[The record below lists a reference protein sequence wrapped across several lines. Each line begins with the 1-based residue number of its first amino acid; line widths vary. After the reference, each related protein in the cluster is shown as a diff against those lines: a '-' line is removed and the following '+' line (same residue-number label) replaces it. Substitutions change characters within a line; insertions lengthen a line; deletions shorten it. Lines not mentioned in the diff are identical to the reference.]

1 MTAIKRFL
9 VLVMFLS
16 GCTTADIPTE
26 TADTVILT
34 VVISP
39 AVFPVRLAVST
50 CGAQTPAAVVFIREG
65 FTGQAGA
72 DLVIRL
78 GEPDNFPSFVAQVA
92 QEEIVLVVSP
102 DNQAAS
108 MTLDQV
114 ADVFSG
120 RIRNWS
126 VIGGSDAEIQ
136 VWTFME
142 ADETRQI
149 FDREVL
155 GGGRVVPSALLAP
168 HPSAMLEAISRDP
181 LAVGY
186 IPKAWSTGE
195 VSTILLSIQLP
206 VLVVADEVPQG
217 AAREL
222 VACLQGEMGQ
232 EILAPFYS
240 P

>member
-1 MTAIKRFL
+1 VSTVKSFL
-9 VLVMFLS
+9 VIFLLLS
-16 GCTTADIPTE
+16 ACTSTDIPTE
-26 TADTVILT
+26 TPETVTLT

-50 CGAQTPAAVVFIREG
+50 CGAQTPEAVVFIREG
-65 FTGQAGA
+65 FTGQADA

-78 GEPDNFPSFVAQVA
+78 GEPDNFPLFVAQVA
-92 QEEIVLVVSP
+92 QEEIVLVVNP
-102 DNQAAS
+102 GNQAAL

-155 GGGRVVPSALLAP
+155 GGGKVVPSALLAP
-168 HPSAMLEAISRDP
+168 HPSAMLEAISRDS

-186 IPKAWSTGE
+186 IPKAWSTDE
-195 VSTILLSIQLP
+195 VSTILLGIQLP

-222 VACLQGEMGQ
+222 VACLQGELGQ
-232 EILAPFYS
+232 NILLPYYS

>member
-1 MTAIKRFL
+1 MSTVKRLL
-9 VLVMFLS
+9 VLLILLS
-16 GCTTADIPTE
+16 GCTSTDIATE
-26 TADTVILT
+26 TPETVTLT

-50 CGAQTPAAVVFIREG
+50 CGAQTPEAVVFIREG
-65 FTGQAGA
+65 FTGQADA

-126 VIGGSDAEIQ
+126 VIGGSDDEIQ

-155 GGGRVVPSALLAP
+155 GGGKVVPSALLAP

-186 IPKAWSTGE
+186 IPKAWSTDE
-195 VSTILLSIQLP
+195 ISTILLGIQLP
-206 VLVVADEVPQG
+206 VLVMADEVPQG

>member
-1 MTAIKRFL
+1 VSIVKRTLVFL
-9 VLVMFLS
+9 ILLS
-16 GCTTADIPTE
+16 GCTSTDVATE
-26 TADTVILT
+26 TTETVTLS

-50 CGAQTPAAVVFIREG
+50 CGAQTPEVVVFIRES
-65 FTGQAGA
+65 FTGQTNA

-78 GEPDNFPSFVAQVA
+78 GEPDNFPPFVAQVA
-92 QEEIVLVVSP
+92 QEELVLVVNSG
-102 DNQAAS
+102 NQAAT
-108 MTLDQV
+108 MTLNLV

-120 RIRNWS
+120 RIHNWS
-126 VIGGSDAEIQ
+126 MIGGSDAEIQ
-136 VWTFME
+136 VWTFIE

-149 FDREVL
+149 FEREVL
-155 GGGRVVPSALLAP
+155 GGGRVVSNALLAP
-168 HPSAMLEAISRDP
+168 HPSAMLEAITRDP

-195 VSTILLSIQLP
+195 VSTILLGIQLP
-206 VLVVADEVPQG
+206 VLVVADEQPQG

-222 VACLQGEMGQ
+222 VACLQSELGQ
-232 EILAPFYS
+232 EILKPFYS

>member
-1 MTAIKRFL
+1 MSSVKRLLVFL
-9 VLVMFLS
+9 ILLS
-16 GCTTADIPTE
+16 GCTTAEIATE
-26 TADTVILT
+26 TPETVTLT

-50 CGAQTPAAVVFIREG
+50 CGAQTPEAVVFIREG
-65 FTGQAGA
+65 FTGQADA
-72 DLVIRL
+72 DLMIRL
-78 GEPDNFPSFVAQVA
+78 GEPVNFPPFMAQVA
-92 QEEIVLVVSP
+92 QEEIVLVVNLG
-102 DNQAAS
+102 NQAGS

-120 RIRNWS
+120 RIHNWS

-195 VSTILLSIQLP
+195 VSTILLGIQLP
-206 VLVVADEVPQG
+206 VLVVAGEVPQG

-222 VACLQGEMGQ
+222 VACLQGELGQ
-232 EILAPFYS
+232 EIILPFYS

>member
-1 MTAIKRFL
+1 MSTVKRLL
-9 VLVMFLS
+9 VLLILLS
-16 GCTTADIPTE
+16 GCTSADIVTE
-26 TADTVILT
+26 TPETVTLT

-50 CGAQTPAAVVFIREG
+50 CGAQTPEAVVFIREG
-65 FTGQAGA
+65 FTGQADA

-78 GEPDNFPSFVAQVA
+78 GEPDNFPPFVAQVS
-92 QEEIVLVVSP
+92 QEEIVLVVNPS
-102 DNQAAS
+102 NQAATL
-108 MTLDQV
+108 TLDQV

-149 FDREVL
+149 FDRGVL
-155 GGGRVVPSALLAP
+155 GGGKVIPSALLAP

-186 IPKAWSTGE
+186 IPKAWSTDE
-195 VSTILLSIQLP
+195 VSTIVLGIQLP

-222 VACLQGEMGQ
+222 VACLQGELGQ
-232 EILAPFYS
+232 EIILPFYS